1 MSELTLEK
9 IEPIE
14 DAFARLRKAPLDAA
28 GGQSILI
35 YQNASMRICDFMP
48 EELNPTSLY
57 VLENHLDSLRHLRE
71 ELLKRYQ
78 IDILRFSSILHV
90 RTPDGV
96 LIGIAPPF
104 VEVYEETVQ
113 LIPREGDRVPPPR
126 SVIKVPVL
134 KDGIHRAWIAREENI
149 PLCCVVVS
157 GATGD
162 YLPYAYPN
170 SWSEVKL
177 YAEKP
182 EEKKF
187 YRRQNPYTYLRP
199 IKALRQVGD
208 KPPDNEWGR

>member
-14 DAFARLRKAPLDAA
+14 VAFARLREAPLDAA
-28 GGQSILI
+28 DGQNIQI
-35 YQNASMRICDFMP
+35 YENAVMRTCDFRP

-57 VLENHLDSLRHLRE
+57 VLEGHLDSLRHLRRQ
-71 ELLKRYQ
+71 LLKRYR
-78 IDILRFSSILHV
+78 IDILRLSSVLHI

-104 VEVYEETVQ
+104 VEVYEEIVQ
-113 LIPREGDRVPPPR
+113 IIPREGDRIPPPR

-134 KDGIHRAWIAREENI
+134 KDGIHRAWLAREEGI
-149 PLCCVVVS
+149 PLCCVLVS

-170 SWSEVKL
+170 SWSDVKL
-177 YAEKP
+177 YADKP
-182 EEKKF
+182 SEKKF

-199 IKALRQVGD
+199 IKALRQTGD
-208 KPPDNEWGR
+208 KPPENEWGR